1 MVTREQVYSALFVQ
15 LQTAG
20 TIFKTYTRSWKSAWD
35 DPQQRV
41 ADMPML
47 ILYEGIM
54 DVMWHNRGIGAI
66 QVWNVKLELYGK
78 IPDGFTSGVPDKKT
92 AGATVLNPLIDAAF
106 AALAPPAYENY
117 QTLGGVVI
125 DCRIEGA
132 ILPVSGDEDPSGLC
146 GAIVPV
152 QLLVNP

>member
-1 MVTREQVYSALFVQ
+1 MVTREQVYAALFTQ
-15 LQTAG
+15 LKTAG
-20 TIFKTYTRSWKSAWD
+20 TVFKTYSRTWRSVWD

-41 ADMPML
+41 ADLPML
-47 ILYEGIM
+47 IPYEGLEDI
-54 DVMWHNRGIGAI
+54 MWHNRGIGSI
-66 QVWNVKLELYGK
+66 QVWSVKIELYGK

-92 AGATVLNPLIDAAF
+92 AGATVLNPLVDAVA

-125 DCRIEGA
+125 DCRIEGT
-132 ILPVSGDEDPSGLC
+132 ILKVLGDEDPSGQC

-152 QLLVNP
+152 KLLVNP